1 MAGRFF
7 TIWAT
12 REAHTTQY
20 VVYFMYSGVHLF
32 ILNSYDM
39 LYIHIPLDTYKQKL
53 KNKFKVSFFFCVESI
68 VGNFTALPRT
78 MTFLKVPSSYQ
89 HILKA
94 FAWLSQESWWLTGRI
109 QPILVHV
116 CVCEVAVQRRRFSN
130 IPHCRGKHSL
140 SSSCFGATLLL
151 VTVLPGVREM
161 LRFFKKHILN
171 LCPESPT
178 CFERLLARTVHAGM
192 NYEVTQ
198 GHKCILLCDFYLY
211 PFSSTWELM
220 GVSPADFWA
229 TLELKVSARWPWDC
243 IVSS

>member
-1 MAGRFF
+1 MTEGWQQRLRVG
-7 TIWAT
+7 T
-12 REAHTTQY
+12 RVLCGQAQLFS
-20 VVYFMYSGVHLF
+20 VKCQVH
-32 ILNSYDM
+32 
-39 LYIHIPLDTYKQKL
+39 P
-53 KNKFKVSFFFCVESI
+53 
-68 VGNFTALPRT
+68 A
-78 MTFLKVPSSYQ
+78 FL
-89 HILKA
+89 L
-94 FAWLSQESWWLTGRI
+94 
-109 QPILVHV
+109 
-116 CVCEVAVQRRRFSN
+116 QRKT
-130 IPHCRGKHSL
+130 PHCRGKHSL

-220 GVSPADFWA
+220 GVSPADF
-229 TLELKVSARWPWDC
+229 
-243 IVSS
+243 